1 MNQLEEIYANKEME
15 EAVKTLVMNIK
26 FASID
31 KPVHAMVL
39 TSTVPSEGKS
49 TVSAC
54 LARALCG
61 SHTTCLLVETDF
73 RKPRL
78 RKLLGLP
85 SIAGLSDVL
94 FNDVP
99 IEQVIQETD
108 VDGFFF
114 LNSGRK
120 INSPIEVL
128 SSKRHAELVGDLR
141 KMFDYVIFDSP
152 PVGLFVDSAVVA
164 PLTDGVIYVV
174 KSGKVNAKQ
183 IKAAMDQLKKAD
195 AHIIGTVLNGSEET
209 DSYYYNGSKYYY
221 SNYSY
226 YTGEGAGKK
235 RGPLSFLWKKKRHGK
250 KKA

>member
-1 MNQLEEIYANKEME
+1 MSQLEEIYANKEME

-31 KPVHAMVL
+31 KPVHSLVL

-54 LARALCG
+54 LARALCD

-85 SIAGLSDVL
+85 SVAGLSDVL

-99 IEQVIQETD
+99 IEQVIQETE
-108 VDGFFF
+108 VEGFFF

-128 SSKRHAELVGDLR
+128 SSKRYADLVRDLH
-141 KMFDYVIFDSP
+141 KMFDFLIFDSP

-164 PLTDGVIYVV
+164 PLTDGVIYVI
-174 KSGKVNAKQ
+174 KAGKVNAAQ
-183 IKAAMDQLKKAD
+183 IKEAMEQLKKAD

-209 DSYYYNGSKYYY
+209 DNYYYNGSKYYY

-226 YTGEGAGKK
+226 YTGDAPKKK
-235 RGPLSFLWKKKRHGK
+235 RGPLSFLQKRKKRRQK
-250 KKA
+250 